1 MEKITEITTGV
12 DTDQNAF
19 ETILRCKRIA
29 ECVDITNVII
39 DNTCIDEKEMLIE
52 LIESIRSLELEII
65 EIDFPHRIGARA

>member
-1 MEKITEITTGV
+1 MEKITEITTGI

-29 ECVDITNVII
+29 ACVDITNVII

-52 LIESIRSLELEII
+52 LIESIRSLELEIV
-65 EIDFPHRIGARA
+65 EIDFPYKIGAIA

>member
-1 MEKITEITTGV
+1 MEKITEITTSV

-39 DNTCIDEKEMLIE
+39 DNTCIDEKELLIE

-65 EIDFPHRIGARA
+65 EVDFPYKIGATA

>member
-19 ETILRCKRIA
+19 ETILRCKQLA
-29 ECVDITNVII
+29 EGVDITNVII

-52 LIESIRSLELEII
+52 LIESIRSLELEIV
-65 EIDFPHRIGARA
+65 EIDFPYKIGARA

>member
-1 MEKITEITTGV
+1 MEKITEITTGI

-19 ETILRCKRIA
+19 ENILRCKRIA

-52 LIESIRSLELEII
+52 LIESIRSLELEIV
-65 EIDFPHRIGARA
+65 EIDFPHKIGARA